1 MKLPQLITY
10 KRKLC
15 KNVNGVLSIK
25 VTARNCLVFMKQ
37 SLIPLDD
44 YKRSVTAN
52 ETISEQTAVII
63 NLSHVKSRINT
74 STRLDPSCCFSVTR
88 FQNAGTLF
96 LQRSVQQIRTHL
108 RNRNV
113 NINKHLNVYSGCLL
127 KEFYRSKKKKK
138 KDSTMLCFR
147 NCSNMFGVNTTCG
160 SIISS
165 PLPPLLIIHAFGHL
179 AVVFY
184 PPGPVDQLNLAH
196 CWYLELMGEF
206 FLQP

>member
-138 KDSTMLCFR
+138 KDSTVLCFR

-165 PLPPLLIIHAFGHL
+165 PPPSTPHYSCLWTS
-179 AVVFY
+179 
-184 PPGPVDQLNLAH
+184 
-196 CWYLELMGEF
+196 CCC
-206 FLQP
+206 FLSPRTC